1 MLRTVCLML
10 AIGVLAAAAGLVPQ
24 LFAREIGT
32 GPALRISVVTARPGH
47 QKPASPGCRH
57 RMAPH
62 HGLPT
67 PARCRPAACG
77 QHPRPHTCA
86 APTGSGNA
94 AHRCRYLVRDR

>member
-1 MLRTVCLML
+1 ML

-47 QKPASPGCRH
+47 QKPALPGCRH

-62 HGLPT
+62 QGLPT

-77 QHPRPHTCA
+77 QHLRPQTCA

>member
-1 MLRTVCLML
+1 MLRTVWLML

-24 LFAREIGT
+24 LLAREIGT
-32 GPALRISVVTARPGH
+32 GPALRTSVVTAPPGH
-47 QKPASPGCRH
+47 QRPAPTGCHH

-62 HGLPT
+62 QAPPA

-77 QHPRPHTCA
+77 QHPRLHTCA

-94 AHRCRYLVRDR
+94 AHRCRYPVRNR